1 MHETKALPVSTLITL
16 GRHLNCHEHN
26 LMAAFEKFKGK
37 VNVMEKRTAQV
48 GHFPT
53 EDEDFHYVY

>member
-1 MHETKALPVSTLITL
+1 
-16 GRHLNCHEHN
+16 
-26 LMAAFEKFKGK
+26 MAAFEKFKGK
-37 VNVMEKRTAQV
+37 VNVMEKRTTQV